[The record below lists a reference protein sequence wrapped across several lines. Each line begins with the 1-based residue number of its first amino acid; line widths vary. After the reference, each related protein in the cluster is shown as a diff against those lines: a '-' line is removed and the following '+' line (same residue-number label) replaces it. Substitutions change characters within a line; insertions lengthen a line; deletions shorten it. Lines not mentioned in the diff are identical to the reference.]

1 MNMPRPEHPM
11 PQWERAN
18 WLNLNGTWEFEFD
31 FGVSAIERELWK
43 KEKFDKEIIVPFC
56 PESKLSGIGDTVCRP
71 TGTSLLY
78 DAIPTAKD
86 ITWIQNM
93 PHGAYYDYCLRYT
106 YTDN

>member
-18 WLNLNGTWEFEFD
+18 WQNLNGTWEFEFD

-56 PESKLSGIGDTVCRP
+56 PESRLSGIGFATDIHHF
-71 TGTSLLY
+71 LLY
-78 DAIPTAKD
+78 HVLNYNGRI
-86 ITWIQNM
+86 IFCI
-93 PHGAYYDYCLRYT
+93 HVCI
-106 YTDN
+106 